1 VEGEN
6 VTLEGE
12 SDDDEEEQ
20 NREAEGII
28 RKTETMTAYPV
39 KLHGMSIVSNSVVII
54 LNLGWFHFILMFPLT
69 HSVDYKYRCT
79 CLLTL
84 IGVLIDLLVGCWG

>member
-1 VEGEN
+1 
-6 VTLEGE
+6 
-12 SDDDEEEQ
+12 
-20 NREAEGII
+20 
-28 RKTETMTAYPV
+28 MTAYPV

-69 HSVDYKYRCT
+69 HSVDYNNYRCT
-79 CLLTL
+79 CLLTV